1 MPIYKLGPATAK
13 GKRYSVVSPEGKRT
27 NFGSDVGQTF
37 IDHKDEKKKKAW
49 IARHSKAGE
58 NWEYSGRDTAGFWSK
73 HLLWS
78 ADNMRD
84 AIKYIKNRFGI
95 EVKLS
100 R

>member
-1 MPIYKLGPATAK
+1 MPIYKLSPATAK
-13 GKRYSVVSPEGKRT
+13 GKRYSVVNPDGKRI